1 MFARIDPVLKGFMKL
16 GKPLVLVYVIEI
28 SEWVSDS
35 LAKCLIGF
43 TISNWLTDWGFWG
56 FSRNVVGN

>member
-1 MFARIDPVLKGFMKL
+1 MFARIDPVLNGFMKL
-16 GKPLVLVYVIEI
+16 GKPLV
-28 SEWVSDS
+28 
-35 LAKCLIGF
+35 AMCLIGF